1 MPPNARIRATEKA
14 ITASFRSIWRGSAS
28 IDCRSLND
36 RGETG
41 IPANRGVPG
50 RGAFRTTAFGPMRHD
65 DVGQHAPD
73 QFVVRGPDRDQ
84 RHVTGRAG
92 SALTLS
98 CVAGQPLDGLAFGG
112 PPDFV
117 LENLALTPYAFPGA
131 TTPRLPTPSPSY
143 KHVSHTP

>member
-14 ITASFRSIWRGSAS
+14 ITASFRPIWRGSAS
-28 IDCRSLND
+28 IDCRSLHD

-73 QFVVRGPDRDQ
+73 QFVVLGPDRDQ
-84 RHVTGRAG
+84 RHVTRLAG
-92 SALTLS
+92 PELTLS
-98 CVAGQPLDGLAFGG
+98 FLAGQPLDRLPFGG
-112 PPDFV
+112 PPHLV
-117 LENLALTPYAFPGA
+117 
-131 TTPRLPTPSPSY
+131 
-143 KHVSHTP
+143 